1 MLLPGKTKI
10 GLVIF
15 GISTFRGSTILNS
28 NGFTSRVFHP
38 HSFGFIMVSLAGCG
52 QEPLISRA
60 ATYTAIICSSGYI
73 YLLKTKLTTRR
84 RLNPG

>member
-15 GISTFRGSTILNS
+15 GISTSRGSTILNS

-38 HSFGFIMVSLAGCG
+38 LSFGSIMEILVGYG
-52 QEPLISRA
+52 QELLISKGA
-60 ATYTAIICSSGYI
+60 MYIAVNCSSGYS
-73 YLLKTKLTTRR
+73 YRLKTKLTTRR